1 MKKAMSCEER
11 EVRFVED
18 AWLNYFNRY
27 LYDNEIISEK
37 QYKQMTGMIASR
49 KTKISSR
56 KNAM

>member
-1 MKKAMSCEER
+1 MSCEER

-37 QYKQMTGMIASR
+37 QYKQKKERFFALFCY
-49 KTKISSR
+49 IS
-56 KNAM
+56 AMQR

>member
-1 MKKAMSCEER
+1 MSCEER

-37 QYKQMTGMIASR
+37 QYKQMTDMIAAR